1 MSDPN
6 ERSVRL
12 QAFMDRESRGEI
24 RFWTTLGMKLTDA
37 GCGWSKV
44 RLPFSPALAN
54 GAGVMHGGAVFTA
67 ADAAVGVAA
76 MGLLDADEN
85 VATIEMKVNF
95 IKPVT
100 EGEIV
105 AQARILHKGRNTAI
119 GEAVVRDADG
129 RLVAQA
135 LATYA
140 VLREGVDPTT
150 A

>member
-1 MSDPN
+1 MSDPT

-12 QAFMDRESRGEI
+12 QAFMDREARGEI
-24 RFWTTLGMKLTDA
+24 RFWTTLGMKLIDA
-37 GCGWSKV
+37 GGGWSKV

-105 AQARILHKGRNTAI
+105 AQARILHKGRSTAV
-119 GEAVVRDADG
+119 GEAVVKDADG

-135 LATYA
+135 LATCA
-140 VLREGVDPTT
+140 VLRERVDPT
-150 A
+150 AA

>member
-1 MSDPN
+1 MSDPI
-6 ERSVRL
+6 ERSARL
-12 QAFMDRESRGEI
+12 LAFMERESRAEI
-24 RFWTTLGMKLTDA
+24 RFWTTLGMKLIDA
-37 GCGWSKV
+37 GRGWSKV
-44 RLPFSPALAN
+44 HLPFSPALAN

-76 MGLLDADEN
+76 MGLLEADEN

-100 EGEIV
+100 DGEIV
-105 AQARILHKGRNTAI
+105 AEARILHKGRNTAV
-119 GEAVVRDADG
+119 GEAVVKDADG

-140 VLREGVDPTT
+140 VLREGVDPST